1 MIIQIDKAIQ
11 RKQELDYY
19 REELKVLES
28 RAKTIQHNINTARE
42 IIKIIE
48 TEKPYGAPNDK

>member
-1 MIIQIDKAIQ
+1 MIIQIDRAIQ

-28 RAKTIQHNINTARE
+28 RAKTIQHNINTTRE

-48 TEKPYGAPNDK
+48 TEKLAGDDNDR